1 MQLRTI
7 AMVGALVLF
16 GGLGGSLGCQSR
28 PQGPTATVQG
38 RVTDTDDQTVT
49 LQVASGER
57 MTLHLSARAGRV
69 QVQKGQ
75 DVRAT
80 YREDPQGIRVADE
93 VTVIPAASP
102 PAP

>member
-1 MQLRTI
+1 MQLRMI
-7 AMVGALVLF
+7 ALVGALGVLA
-16 GGLGGSLGCQSR
+16 GGAGCQSR
-28 PQGPTATVQG
+28 PQGPVATVQG
-38 RVTDTDDQTVT
+38 RVTDVDDQTVT
-49 LQVASGER
+49 VQVASGER

-80 YREDPQGIRVADE
+80 YREDPSGSKVADQ
-93 VTVIPAASP
+93 VSVLPATP

>member
-1 MQLRTI
+1 MQLRMI
-7 AMVGALVLF
+7 ALVGALGILA
-16 GGLGGSLGCQSR
+16 GGAGCQSR
-28 PQGPTATVQG
+28 PQGPVTTVQG
-38 RVTDTDDQTVT
+38 RVTDVDDQTVT
-49 LQVASGER
+49 VEVASGEQ

-80 YREDPQGIRVADE
+80 YREGPRGSKVAQE
-93 VTVIPAASP
+93 VTVLPAAQP